1 MTDPVDELLDEAR
14 AWTPSSEETHAVV
27 RSTVAVHTA
36 RVRTRRAYVLS
47 AVLGAAALIATGTL
61 ALQGRGGTH
70 PGEAVQLGP
79 SVTMVTA
86 PRTSVVLTAQTDTL
100 TALELDAGTIALELH
115 HPVGRAAQ
123 VLRVR
128 AHDVEVRATGT
139 VFAVTVRASGEVQVI
154 TRRGEVEVR
163 TSSRSWS
170 VGEGQ
175 AWPAGAT
182 WSDVAALFDALE
194 GHALLSPRGGVV
206 ATPSPEAPIES
217 STTSEA
223 DVTAPAPRPA
233 EPTATPSAA
242 HDARGASAS
251 PDDAPDAAIVGLD
264 AATED
269 AGRDESP
276 EGRWQRARLLRAQG
290 DPASALEDLSALIAA
305 HDPTWSPMALL
316 ESMRI
321 YESVT
326 GAPERVLDLGL
337 EFARDHR
344 RHSLWPE
351 ARKMTCR
358 AAEQLDRDDVDVCQD
373 ER

>member
-14 AWTPSSEETHAVV
+14 AWTPSPEETHAVV
-27 RSTVAVHTA
+27 RSTVAVHHA
-36 RVRTRRAYVLS
+36 RARARRAYVLS
-47 AVLGAAALIATGTL
+47 AVLGAAALVATGSL
-61 ALQGRGGTH
+61 ALRGRDGTHRGGE
-70 PGEAVQLGP
+70 PVQLGP

-86 PRTSVVLTAQTDTL
+86 PRTSVVLSAQTETL
-100 TALELDAGTIALELH
+100 TALELEAGTIALELH

-182 WSDVAALFDALE
+182 WSEVAALFEALE
-194 GHALLSPRGGVV
+194 GHPLLSPRSPG
-206 ATPSPEAPIES
+206 AAAPSPAAPVE
-217 STTSEA
+217 STTTA
-223 DVTAPAPRPA
+223 PDVTAPSPSPD
-233 EPTATPSAA
+233 EPTATPSAV

-290 DPASALEDLSALIAA
+290 DPASALEDLSALVAA
-305 HDPTWSPMALL
+305 RDPTWSPMALL

-326 GAPERVLDLGL
+326 GAPERVLELGL

>member
-1 MTDPVDELLDEAR
+1 MTDPVDELLDQAR
-14 AWTPSSEETHAVV
+14 AWTPGPEETHAVV
-27 RSTVAVHTA
+27 RSTVAVHA
-36 RVRTRRAYVLS
+36 ARTRARRAGVL
-47 AVLGAAALIATGTL
+47 AAALGAVALIATGTL
-61 ALQGRGGTH
+61 ALRGRGGAS
-70 PGEAVQLGP
+70 PGQPVQLGP
-79 SVTMVTA
+79 SVTMVAA
-86 PRTSVVLTAQTDTL
+86 PDTSVVLTAQTETL
-100 TALELDAGTIALELH
+100 TALELEAGTVALELH

-139 VFAVTVRASGEVQVI
+139 VFAVTARASGEVQVI

-182 WSDVAALFDALE
+182 WSEVAALFDVLE
-194 GHALLSPRGGVV
+194 GHVLISPRARAGGAPTEPV
-206 ATPSPEAPIES
+206 AG
-217 STTSEA
+217 STTSTT
-223 DVTAPAPRPA
+223 DTTSPAPSPA
-233 EPTATPSAA
+233 EPTASPSVV
-242 HDARGASAS
+242 HEPRGPSAS
-251 PDDAPDAAIVGLD
+251 PDDTPDAAILGLD

-305 HDPTWSPMALL
+305 RDPTWSPMALL

-326 GAPERVLDLGL
+326 GAPERVLELGL

-358 AAEQLDRDDVDVCQD
+358 AAEQLDRDDVEVCQD

>member
-36 RVRTRRAYVLS
+36 RTRTRRAQVLA
-47 AVLGAAALIATGTL
+47 AVLGGVALIATGTL
-61 ALQGRGGTH
+61 ALRGRDGTH
-70 PGEAVQLGP
+70 PGEPVQLGP
-79 SVTMVTA
+79 SVTMVAA
-86 PRTSVVLTAQTDTL
+86 PRTSVVLTAQTETL
-100 TALELDAGTIALELH
+100 TALELEAGTVALELH

-182 WSDVAALFDALE
+182 WSEVAALFEALE
-194 GHALLSPRGGVV
+194 GHALLSPRARVSAMPPPDV
-206 ATPSPEAPIES
+206 ATTTTS
-217 STTSEA
+217 TSEA
-223 DVTAPAPRPA
+223 STPQPRAADAPRSPTPA
-233 EPTATPSAA
+233 ADDDLRGSSPSA
-242 HDARGASAS
+242 H
-251 PDDAPDAAIVGLD
+251 DAPDAATIGVD

-290 DPASALEDLSALIAA
+290 DPASALEDLSALVAA
-305 HDPTWSPMALL
+305 RDPTWSPMALL

-326 GAPERVLDLGL
+326 GAPERVLELGL